1 MSRRSVRHRGDCS
14 ITILLL
20 LAIVVGGWFYF
31 QRRDYA
37 RKTSPELL
45 EQLQKVQ
52 ISLTATKENRSD
64 GKIQVY
70 VNLKNGSRKVLD
82 GKILVLSREINGAVL
97 DRASLTVMPLSP
109 GDSTT
114 MVAWLRKSSIRE
126 DFTYEVDARF
136 K

>member
-1 MSRRSVRHRGDCS
+1 MSRRPVRHRGDCS

-31 QRRDYA
+31 QRRDFA

-45 EQLQKVQ
+45 EQFQKVQ
-52 ISLTATKENRSD
+52 ISLTATKENRPD
-64 GKIQVY
+64 GKAQVY

-82 GKILVLSREINGAVL
+82 GKILVYSREINGAIL
-97 DRASLTVMPLSP
+97 DRASLTLMPLSP